1 MVIKCKMCGGDLVFT
16 PGDTY
21 GTCEFCSSVN
31 TIPQG
36 DDEQKLNLYNRANHF
51 RRQGEFD
58 KALAAYERLL
68 EQDDTDAEAHWGA
81 ALSRYGIEYVE
92 DPATK
97 KRLPTCHR
105 LQVTSILADEDYKAA
120 IEHAPDSSTRRV
132 YEDEAARIAEIQKD
146 ILAISRNEKPY
157 DVFICYK
164 ETDERG
170 QRTRDSQW
178 AQEVYYGLTEQGY
191 KVFFSR
197 ITLEDK
203 LGQEYEPYIFAAL
216 NSARVMLV
224 IGSKPE
230 YFNAVW
236 VKNEWSRYLSLMAED
251 RKRLLI
257 PCYRDM
263 DPYDLPDELS
273 SLQSQDMSKIGFM
286 QDLLRGVR
294 KVLDAEKKAEP
305 VKAAP
310 APVTVV
316 QEAPVRGSVENLMKR
331 VRLFLE
337 DGDYHQAGEYLDKVL
352 DQDAEYA
359 PAYAAKVCVTLHL
372 SKESDLAEASPEY
385 ENDPDWKKALRFAD
399 AQQKPVYEGYIEN
412 ARQKAT
418 YRQTLQQLE
427 YAHTSVN
434 KLNELAD
441 TFDSIKDYKNA
452 KALAVKCRQE
462 AAELAEKNRKAAEAQ
477 RAALYE
483 KATALISEAGRKS
496 SSWNAVRLLLADPT
510 LNGFRDVEALRSK
523 AAERYQECKAAE
535 DEAARRAAEK
545 RREAEAAAEAKK
557 KRMTLIGI
565 GVAVVLVAV
574 LLLVTQV
581 IIPGNNY
588 RNAVALQQ
596 AGKYEEAIAA
606 FTALG
611 NYSDAKAKI
620 TACQYDAAASMQ
632 QAGKYEEAIAAF
644 TALGD
649 YRDSSAKIVE
659 CQNGIKE
666 REYQAAIALQQA
678 GKYEEAIVAFT
689 ALGSYNDSA
698 MQIRETKYLQ
708 AKALLTAGNYTKA
721 YSAFVDIKGYK
732 DVDNLLKNDQ
742 NLVAAAAKLKLYKT
756 VGSYVTLGTYP
767 QTSGGTDQTAIEWQV
782 LEYDAAN
789 ERSLLIS
796 RYGLVAKPYNTKRV
810 DITWEKC
817 TLRAWLNSDFM
828 NKAFSSAEQSAIL
841 TTAVDNSKSQGYSGW
856 STNGGNNTQDKVFLL
871 SNAEANKYLGV
882 TYDDSSNTKSRVA
895 PTAYATKQ
903 GASTSNSSKTADGQA
918 AGWWWLRSP
927 GYAQDRAA
935 SVSRDGSLGFNSINY
950 DLGCVRPALWINL
963 KSDIF

>member
-21 GTCEFCSSVN
+21 GTCEFCGSVN

-36 DDEQKLNLYNRANHF
+36 DDEQKLNLFNRANHF

-132 YEDEAARIAEIQKD
+132 YEEEAARIAEIQKD

-236 VKNEWSRYLSLMAED
+236 VKNEWSRYLSLMAGD

-294 KVLDAEKKAEP
+294 KVLDAEKKAET

-359 PAYAAKVCVTLHL
+359 PAYAAKVCVTLKL
-372 SKESDLAEASPEY
+372 NKESDLAEASPEY
-385 ENDPDWKKALRFAD
+385 ETDPDWKKALRFAD
-399 AQQKPVYEGYIEN
+399 AQQKTVFEGYIGN
-412 ARQKAT
+412 ARKKAT

-427 YAHTSVN
+427 YAHASVN

-452 KALAVKCRQE
+452 KALSVKCRQE

-483 KATALISEAGRKS
+483 KATALISEAGQKS
-496 SSWNAVRLLLADPT
+496 SSWNAVKLLLADPT
-510 LNGFRDVEALRSK
+510 LNGYRDVEALRAK
-523 AAERYQECKAAE
+523 AAERYDKCKTAE
-535 DEAARRAAEK
+535 DEVARRAAEK

-565 GVAVVLVAV
+565 GVAVMLVAV

-611 NYSDAKAKI
+611 DHSN
-620 TACQYDAAASMQ
+620 AAA
-632 QAGKYEEAIAAF
+632 
-644 TALGD
+644 
-649 YRDSSAKIVE
+649 
-659 CQNGIKE
+659 
-666 REYQAAIALQQA
+666 
-678 GKYEEAIVAFT
+678 
-689 ALGSYNDSA
+689 
-698 MQIRETKYLQ
+698 QIIETKYLQ
-708 AKALLTAGNYTKA
+708 AKALLMSGSYTEA
-721 YSAFVDIKGYK
+721 LSAFENLKGYK

-742 NLVAAAAKLKLYKT
+742 NLVAAAVAAAAREAKLKPYKT
-756 VGSYVTLGTYP
+756 AGSNVTFGTYP
-767 QTSGGTDQTAIEWQV
+767 QTSSGTDKTAIEWQV
-782 LEYDAAN
+782 LEYDAVN

-796 RYGLVAKPYNTKRV
+796 RYGLDAKPYNKTKTAV
-810 DITWEKC
+810 TWEQC
-817 TLRAWLNSDFM
+817 TLRTWLNNEFV
-828 NKAFSSAEQSAIL
+828 NKAFSDEEQSVIL

-856 STNGGNNTQDKVFLL
+856 NTNGGNNTQDKVFLL
-871 SNAEANKYLGV
+871 SYAEANKYFGV
-882 TYDDSSNTKSRVA
+882 EHYSVNGSDKNTRSRVA

-903 GASTSNSSKTADGQA
+903 GASTINSSTADGQA

-927 GYAQDRAA
+927 GNNQSYAAF
-935 SVSRDGSLGFNSINY
+935 VGIGGSLYSLIV
-950 DLGCVRPALWINL
+950 DSTSGCVRPALWINL